1 MNKYRIAI
9 EDALNEYLDKSCDK
23 NLLGEA
29 MRYAVLNGGKRARP
43 TLMLIFSELYG
54 VEIKKILPL
63 AVALEFIHSY
73 SLVHDD
79 LPGMDN
85 DMLRR
90 GLPTVHAKYGEGMGV
105 LVGDA
110 LLNTAHEIMLETA
123 INSPEL
129 LLASAYISKIAGV
142 NGMVGGQAI
151 DITVE
156 KFTEKQIL
164 NMYAKKTGALIRAS
178 VVVPAIVANK
188 DIETAEEI
196 GSLIGLIFQL
206 VDDKL
211 DYESGEDRDKPTY
224 VNLFGAVK
232 NDKLIIKSQEKLDK
246 LLAQYGAEGNDA
258 VSYARFLTKRRI

>member
-1 MNKYRIAI
+1 MNKYRIII
-9 EDALNEYLDKSCDK
+9 EDALNKYLDKSCNKD
-23 NLLGEA
+23 LLGEA
-29 MRYAVLNGGKRARP
+29 MRYAVMNGGKRARP

-54 VEIKKILPL
+54 VEIEKILPL

-79 LPGMDN
+79 LPEMDN

-90 GLPTVHAKYGEGMGV
+90 GQPTVHAKYGAGMGV

-110 LLNTAHEIMLETA
+110 LLNTAHEIMLKTS

-129 LLASAYISKIAGV
+129 LPAAVYISKIAGV
-142 NGMVGGQAI
+142 DGMVGGQAI

-164 NMYAKKTGALIRAS
+164 DMYAKKTGALIRAA
-178 VVVPAIVANK
+178 VTAPAIVANK
-188 DIETAEEI
+188 DVKTAEEI

-211 DYESGEDRDKPTY
+211 DYESGEDMDKPTY

-232 NDKLIIKSQEKLDK
+232 NDELIDKSQEKLDN
-246 LLAQYGAEGNDA
+246 LLAQYGTKGNVA
-258 VSYARFLTKRRI
+258 VCYARFLTKRRI